1 MVDSRESVAKH
12 NSNAYAHPDLLS
24 VQRVEGRLDQ
34 LWDERNRVKGF
45 LWLISAEIPVAVAVA
60 AMVIHR

>member
-1 MVDSRESVAKH
+1 MDKSGSLAEHKSD
-12 NSNAYAHPDLLS
+12 AYAHPDLLS